1 MQNQHSND
9 RNATVCAVCH
19 GPKPKQ
25 VNAPAVVCSSCHAST
40 VVPSSN
46 AGKHLSEAATST
58 KKFAVSTTTA
68 AKEQIKYLSSAP
80 ETFHCAHCNSLLA
93 VPTGP
98 WACQTCTAEN
108 AEDAVKCKQCTQKK
122 SEQKAICG
130 VCRQST
136 VIPTTNFFDGLKAT
150 TRDLAKSSSKV
161 YMDVAGK
168 SYVTCSRCGTH
179 VQLTSPAAP
188 GEKGGEIKQQHP
200 AVDAAASAAGAGG
213 GAEGQPHPEGGFA
226 PTAAQQAEMK
236 DLVCPSCKNKIE
248 S

>member
-1 MQNQHSND
+1 MQNGHSND
-9 RNATVCAVCH
+9 RSASVCQVCNA
-19 GPKPKQ
+19 PKPK
-25 VNAPAVVCSSCHAST
+25 VIHAPSVVCSSCHTAT
-40 VVPSSN
+40 VVPTSN
-46 AGKHLSEAATST
+46 ATKHLSEAATST

-80 ETFHCAHCNSLLA
+80 ETFHCSHCNSLLA

-108 AEDAVKCKQCTQKK
+108 AEDAVKCRQCGQKK

-161 YMDVAGK
+161 YLDVSGK
-168 SYVTCSRCGTH
+168 SYVTCARCGQH
-179 VQLTSPAAP
+179 IPLTAPAAP
-188 GEKGGEIKQQHP
+188 GVKGGEVKATPPTVAGGP
-200 AVDAAASAAGAGG
+200 AVDG
-213 GAEGQPHPEGGFA
+213 GAEGQPHPEGGHA
-226 PTAAQQAEMK
+226 PTAAQQAELK
-236 DLVCPSCKNKIE
+236 ELVCPACKNKVD

>member
-1 MQNQHSND
+1 MGGSRIRLLTCCVLCGID
-9 RNATVCAVCH
+9 CV
-19 GPKPKQ
+19 
-25 VNAPAVVCSSCHAST
+25 SS
-40 VVPSSN
+40 
-46 AGKHLSEAATST
+46 
-58 KKFAVSTTTA
+58 
-68 AKEQIKYLSSAP
+68 
-80 ETFHCAHCNSLLA
+80 AHCNSLLA

-108 AEDAVKCKQCTQKK
+108 AEDAAKCKQCGQKK
-122 SEQKAICG
+122 SDQKAICG

-150 TRDLAKSSSKV
+150 TRDIAKSSTKV

-179 VQLTSPAAP
+179 VQLKSPN
-188 GEKGGEIKQQHP
+188 
-200 AVDAAASAAGAGG
+200 AAGAASGG
-213 GAEGQPHPEGGFA
+213 PVAPGGEGSGAEGVPGGAA

-236 DLVCPSCKNKIE
+236 DLVCPSCKNKVE